1 MPIIYFCYGEVA
13 QITMLSKQYML
24 YHPVLRDSLI
34 AYFIFSKIVEMGLLS
49 DVDGRKKLVDVLAS
63 HCARLW

>member
-1 MPIIYFCYGEVA
+1 
-13 QITMLSKQYML
+13 ML

>member
-1 MPIIYFCYGEVA
+1 
-13 QITMLSKQYML
+13 ML
-24 YHPVLRDSLI
+24 YHPVLRDSS